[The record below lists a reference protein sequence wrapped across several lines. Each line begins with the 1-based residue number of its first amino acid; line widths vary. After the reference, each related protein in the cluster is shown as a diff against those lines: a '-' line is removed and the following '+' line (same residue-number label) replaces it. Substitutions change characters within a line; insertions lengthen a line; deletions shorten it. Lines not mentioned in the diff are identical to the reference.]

1 MSLTELPASALLILV
16 LILTAIS
23 AFFSGS
29 ETAMIG
35 LNRYRLRHLVKQ
47 KHRGARKANR
57 LLRRPDRLLGV
68 ILLGNNLA
76 NFTAASLATVI
87 GLRLFGDAGVVS
99 APVLLTVFF
108 LIFAEVAP
116 KTIAARAPERLA
128 FPAAHVLQPLLKF
141 FYPGIVCINAIAN
154 FLVRPFLPNT
164 AADEDNTLSVEELRT
179 VVNEGAEIPGQGQ
192 NMLLGILD
200 LEKVSVND
208 IMVPRSEIV
217 GIDIDA
223 EMSDVLQILAN
234 SQHTRLPIYKEN
246 INNILGLLHLR
257 RVARYL
263 PRKEREEDLTK
274 AELMQLTSEPYYV
287 PEGTPLHTQLF
298 NFKKEKQRIALVVD
312 EYGEIEGI
320 VTLEDILEEI
330 VGEFT
335 TDFASKMPEIHPQ
348 DDGSYFIDGM
358 ALLRDIN
365 RGLGWEFPTHGPK
378 TLNGLVLEHLETIP
392 DSNLCL
398 KIDGYLI
405 ETLHIKDNVI
415 KNIKV
420 TREARPAAN
429 PASDD

>member
-164 AADEDNTLSVEELRT
+164 SADEDNTLSVEELRT

>member
-164 AADEDNTLSVEELRT
+164 SADEDNTLSVEELRT

-335 TDFASKMPEIHPQ
+335 TDFASKMPE
-348 DDGSYFIDGM
+348 
-358 ALLRDIN
+358 R
-365 RGLGWEFPTHGPK
+365 
-378 TLNGLVLEHLETIP
+378 LVLEHLETIP

>member
-164 AADEDNTLSVEELRT
+164 SADEDNTLSVEELRT

-392 DSNLCL
+392 ESNLCL

>member
-16 LILTAIS
+16 LILTA
-23 AFFSGS
+23 
-29 ETAMIG
+29 
-35 LNRYRLRHLVKQ
+35 
-47 KHRGARKANR
+47 
-57 LLRRPDRLLGV
+57 RRPDRLLGV

-164 AADEDNTLSVEELRT
+164 SADEDNTLSVEELRT

-392 DSNLCL
+392 ESNLCL